1 MRWQDSIGNSSLA
14 YTNAL
19 EAGVSAAKAKRDWE
33 GETLELMEN
42 MEQRGASK
50 YGRILLSF
58 KRLSAGEI

>member
-42 MEQRGASK
+42 ME
-50 YGRILLSF
+50 
-58 KRLSAGEI
+58 